1 MNFPKSILVMKYFPS
16 YKNSECPDYIPIC
29 VTSVETAKNIFWEK
43 EYELFEIEQ
52 DGELRLFKEWGIE

>member
-1 MNFPKSILVMKYFPS
+1 MNFPKSILVIKYFPS
-16 YKNSECPDYIPIC
+16 LKNSEDPDYLPIGI
-29 VTSVETAKNIFWEK
+29 TSVENAKKIFWKK